1 MITGPEKDLD
11 KRNNKSMPNVSNV
24 NDFLNI
30 RKINL
35 GLILYNKT
43 GISVSFWRRRE
54 LSAHAQHDPFGYLE
68 KLRGLES
75 CMADWLLIK
84 RDSAVVT
91 V

>member
-35 GLILYNKT
+35 GLNGL
-43 GISVSFWRRRE
+43 
-54 LSAHAQHDPFGYLE
+54 DP
-68 KLRGLES
+68 
-75 CMADWLLIK
+75 
-84 RDSAVVT
+84 V
-91 V
+91 